1 VPDQFSAFDSFVAD
15 LASAHPAGLRV
26 EALHGVQ
33 VMATMAYRGTEDV
46 AGAALAA
53 FARNAP
59 GTTVLKTGPG
69 TWLTLYEGGHPE
81 LGDAAATFGQGD
93 GSALLKLHG
102 PAAMLVLQKGF
113 FVDLSSAL
121 GAKDSCVCSVVAH
134 VNVIAWN
141 AGSDTYG
148 VAVPRSF
155 AGSFWHWFSSAAA
168 AEGIR
173 VGR

>member
-1 VPDQFSAFDSFVAD
+1 MRISDWSSDVCSSD
-15 LASAHPAGLRV
+15 L
-26 EALHGVQ
+26 
-33 VMATMAYRGTEDV
+33 
-46 AGAALAA
+46 
-53 FARNAP
+53 
-59 GTTVLKTGPG
+59 
-69 TWLTLYEGGHPE
+69 GGHPE

-102 PAAMLVLQKGF
+102 PAAMLMLQKGF
-113 FVDLSSAL
+113 FVDLRSAL

-155 AGSFWHWFSSAAA
+155 AGSFWHWFSCAAA
-168 AEGIR
+168 AEGDR
-173 VGR
+173 KSTRLNSSH